1 MSHPNEAIANEVLSL
16 LKALLFSG
24 NTVVQKGLRDF
35 VKETREE
42 VLFANLKKILDDA
55 EVHYT
60 ERCRVCLQQ
69 TFDDNYVT
77 PFIVRNTGSHCNCS

>member
-1 MSHPNEAIANEVLSL
+1 MHSTFFIVKVLPLLSHPNEAIANQVLSL
-16 LKALLFSG
+16 MKALLFSG

-60 ERCRVCLQQ
+60 ERCRVYLQQ
-69 TFDDNYVT
+69 AL
-77 PFIVRNTGSHCNCS
+77 